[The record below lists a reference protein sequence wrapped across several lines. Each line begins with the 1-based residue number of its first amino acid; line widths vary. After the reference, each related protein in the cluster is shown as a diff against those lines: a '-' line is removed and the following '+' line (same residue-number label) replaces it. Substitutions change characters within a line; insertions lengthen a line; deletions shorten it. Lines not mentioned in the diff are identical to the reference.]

1 MTSRPETDR
10 TAGNGPRAGADP
22 VAFAQ
27 ALIRCPSVTP
37 EDAGALE
44 VLEVALK
51 PAGFA
56 CHRLTFA
63 EPDTLPVHNL
73 FACIGDVGPHLCFAG
88 HTDVVP
94 PGDES
99 LWLHPPFEAVVD
111 NGVLYGR
118 GAQDMKGEV
127 AAFLAAALDWV
138 NEYKAAGRP
147 LPGRLSFLIT
157 GDEEGPA
164 INGTRKVLTWMQ
176 ENGHVPDACLVGEPS
191 CSEELGDTL
200 KNGRRGSVN
209 VFITCRG
216 VQGHTAYPEK
226 AINPVH
232 ALACLVER
240 LTATPLD
247 HGTPHFQPST
257 VAFSTFD
264 VDNPATNVIPA
275 EARAVC
281 NIRFNTEHTPASLER
296 HLRALAGAIEA
307 QTGARFDIVMK
318 VSGEA
323 FITEGGLIVDVVR
336 EAVQAETGIVPVLS
350 TGGGTSDARFIK
362 DYCPVVEFGLVNDT
376 IHQVNERVPVD
387 DLWRLKAIYRRI
399 IDLFFARAA

>member
-1 MTSRPETDR
+1 MSIEGEMSDS
-10 TAGNGPRAGADP
+10 GHAGADP
-22 VAFAQ
+22 VALAR

-44 VLEVALK
+44 VLEVALA

-56 CHRLTFA
+56 CHRLTFS
-63 EPDTLPVHNL
+63 EPGTADVHNL
-73 FACIGDVGPHLCFAG
+73 FARLGESGPHLCFAG

-94 PGDES
+94 PGDEAR
-99 LWLHPPFEAVVD
+99 WLHPPFEAVVD
-111 NGVLYGR
+111 RGVLYGR

-127 AAFLAAALDWV
+127 AAFLAAALDW
-138 NEYKAAGRP
+138 AADHEGRP
-147 LPGRLSFLIT
+147 PGSLSFLIT

-164 INGTRKVLTWMQ
+164 INGTRKVLRWMA

-191 CSEELGDTL
+191 CSEELGDTI

-209 VFITCRG
+209 FFITCRG

-226 AINPVH
+226 AVNPVH
-232 ALACLVER
+232 ALARLVDR
-240 LTATPLD
+240 LTSTPLD
-247 HGTPHFQPST
+247 AGTAHFQPST

-264 VDNPATNVIPA
+264 VNNPATNVIPA
-275 EARAVC
+275 QARAVC
-281 NIRFNTEHTPASLER
+281 NIRFNTLHTPAELER
-296 HLRALAGAIEA
+296 RIRALSGEIEA
-307 QTGARFDIVMK
+307 EGGARFDIVMQ

-336 EAVQAETGIVPVLS
+336 EAVRAETGLEPALS

-376 IHQVNERVPVD
+376 IHQVNERVAVE
-387 DLWRLKAIYRRI
+387 DLWRLKRIYRRI
-399 IDLFFARAA
+399 IDLFFARAGNGEDGA

>member
-1 MTSRPETDR
+1 MSTGP
-10 TAGNGPRAGADP
+10 GNDGTHGAARQTGADP
-22 VAFAQ
+22 VALAQ

-37 EDAGALE
+37 ADAGAQD
-44 VLEVALK
+44 VLAEALK
-51 PAGFA
+51 PADFV
-56 CHRLTFA
+56 CHDLPFA
-63 EPDTLPVHNL
+63 EPGTDEVRNL
-73 FACIGDVGPHLCFAG
+73 FARIGDAGPHLCFAG

-99 LWLHPPFEAVVD
+99 KWLHPPFAAVID
-111 NGVLYGR
+111 HGVLYGR

-127 AAFLAAALDWV
+127 AAFAAAALDWV
-138 NEYKAAGRP
+138 ADHKTTGRP
-147 LPGRLSFLIT
+147 LPGSLSLLIT

-164 INGTRKVLTWMQ
+164 INGTRKVLEWMKA
-176 ENGHVPDACLVGEPS
+176 NGHVPDACLVGEPS
-191 CSEELGDTL
+191 CSEELGDTV
-200 KNGRRGSVN
+200 KNGRRGSLN
-209 VFITCRG
+209 VFITCHG

-232 ALACLVER
+232 ALARLVDR

-247 HGTPHFQPST
+247 EGTDHFQPST

-264 VDNPATNVIPA
+264 VGNPATNVIPA
-275 EARAVC
+275 TARAVC
-281 NIRFNTEHTPASLER
+281 NIRFNTLHTPASLER
-296 HLRALAGAIEA
+296 HIRALAGDIERD
-307 QTGARFDIVMK
+307 TGARFDIVIK

-336 EAVQAETGIVPVLS
+336 QAVQDVTGLQPALS

-376 IHQVNERVPVD
+376 IHQINERVPVD
-387 DLWRLKAIYRRI
+387 DLWWLKAIYRRI